1 MSCLP
6 CFQSKKNNEPRPA
19 KDPSVA
25 VARPAYPP
33 SSPPHFENNNYKP
46 PCENPYNK
54 ADQASHPVE
63 NGDSSNAKT
72 FTFRELAS
80 ATKNFRQECLIG
92 EGGFGRVFKGTL
104 QGGEVVA
111 VKQLDRTGT
120 QGNKE
125 FQVEVLMLSLLN
137 HQNLVNLIGYCA
149 DGDQRILVYEYMPMG
164 CLADHLIDIK
174 EDQKPLDWLKRIKI
188 ASGAAQGLEYLHEK
202 ANPPIIYR
210 DLRTTNILLDQDFNP
225 RLSDYGLAKLAGGGN
240 ISHISPRVMGTYGYC
255 APEYER
261 SGELSFKS
269 DVYSFGVVL
278 LELITGRR
286 AVDTTRPPEEQNLV
300 AWAQPIFRNPKR
312 FREMAD
318 PVLKNKFPE
327 RSLNQAVGV
336 AAMCLQEEPSVRP
349 LISDVVAALTTLNV
363 DEPIPESPSSPEKD
377 ISGADNS
384 DEYEQTSSDNEALPK
399 RNEDQSSENDQQK
412 DQGHRSVGIN
422 HHPENVLDSEDDDD
436 RASSDY
442 GYGSTSGS
450 SEYEKEDRT
459 LELGGGLTTKS
470 GKLGSES
477 RRKSKLKSS
486 SRTISS
492 SSRRKSKVKRNSSNS
507 TKDDSEKNE
516 TFNLKDKSNHQQQS
530 SVKSKDVS
538 FGAYSSQSS
547 NDAESEERDGLYHT
561 RRAIR
566 S

>member
-6 CFQSKKNNEPRPA
+6 CFQSKKANEPPE
-19 KDPSVA
+19 DLP
-25 VARPAYPP
+25 VARPLNAP
-33 SSPPHFENNNYKP
+33 SPPPHFENNNYKP
-46 PCENPYNK
+46 PCENANK
-54 ADQASHPVE
+54 VERASPVE
-63 NGDSSNAKT
+63 NGDSNAKT

-125 FQVEVLMLSLLN
+125 FQVEVLMLTLLN
-137 HQNLVNLIGYCA
+137 HPNLVNLIGYCA

-164 CLADHLIDIK
+164 CLADHLMDIK
-174 EDQKPLDWLKRIKI
+174 EDQKPLDWQNRMKI
-188 ASGAAQGLEYLHEK
+188 ASGAAQGLEYLHDK

-210 DLRTTNILLDQDFNP
+210 DLRTTNILLDRDFNS

-240 ISHISPRVMGTYGYC
+240 ASHISPRVMGTYGYC

-269 DVYSFGVVL
+269 DIYSFGVVL

-286 AVDTTRPPEEQNLV
+286 AVDTTRPAEEQNLV

-318 PVLKNKFPE
+318 PLLKNKFPE

-349 LISDVVAALTTLNV
+349 LIGDVVAAITSLEV
-363 DEPIPESPSSPEKD
+363 APPDEPIPESLSPDKDSSDTE
-377 ISGADNS
+377 ISD
-384 DEYEQTSSDNEALPK
+384 DYEPKSSDNED
-399 RNEDQSSENDQQK
+399 RSCENDQQN
-412 DQGHRSVGIN
+412 D
-422 HHPENVLDSEDDDD
+422 ENVHYNKDHQKVADSDEDD

-450 SEYEKEDRT
+450 SENENEGSTFER
-459 LELGGGLTTKS
+459 GGMTTKS
-470 GKLGSES
+470 GKWGSKS

-486 SRTISS
+486 SRTNSS
-492 SSRRKSKVKRNSSNS
+492 SSRRKSKVLRDA
-507 TKDDSEKNE
+507 TKDPQTNDS
-516 TFNLKDKSNHQQQS
+516 FNLRDDKIHFSLRQQS

-538 FGAYSSQSS
+538 FGAYSSHSS
-547 NDAESEERDGLYHT
+547 NEESESESNGLNHQHHVQLKHET
-561 RRAIR
+561 MPQKLK